1 MEARVTSYSQGYRLR
16 ERMEEAQVR
25 HGQEI
30 RADLPGVRVTAMERN
45 WFTRRA
51 RDTGEVFFCN
61 MGPITVRETSAPGDG
76 GALPRNVVLQGLS
89 VPAEGTYD
97 LLDVLVQSNG
107 DLRVIIDEK
116 SRAVP
121 TAKPIEARRYDPMFV

>member
-30 RADLPGVRVTAMERN
+30 RADLPGVRVTAIDRN

-51 RDTGEVFFCN
+51 RNQGEIFFCT
-61 MGPITVRETSAPGDG
+61 MGPIRIRETSAPGDG
-76 GALPRNVVLQGLS
+76 GTLPRNVVLQGLS

-121 TAKPIEARRYDPMFV
+121 TAKPAEARRYDPMFV